1 MSSEDSSE
9 QKSTKIS
16 LTGDPSCS
24 HCQTDDKRLRD
35 NTKAGYEYEY
45 IDVNSDKGQENLKSW
60 GVKENESVDIPIIKT
75 ETCSWTPNPMTDQP
89 PLNKKCKTSDWKEE
103 YWSDIESGKLPS
115 EVL

>member
-1 MSSEDSSE
+1 MSQDNSSE

-45 IDVNSDKGQENLKSW
+45 IDVNSDKGQQNLQNF
-60 GVKENESVDIPIIKT
+60 GVQEGQSVDIPIIKA
-75 ETCSWTPNPMTDQP
+75 ETCTWDPSKPTD
-89 PLNKKCKTSDWKEE
+89 KKCRSSDWKEE
-103 YWSDIESGKLPS
+103 YWSDIESGKLPN